1 MLVMAEMFLRENAGG
16 ASKNHSGGV
25 RNAYC
30 DGLGV
35 SSVIDNGVGDI
46 TKTYD

>member
-16 ASKNHSGGV
+16 ASENHCGGV
-25 RNAYC
+25 RNAYG

-35 SSVIDNGVGDI
+35 
-46 TKTYD
+46 T